1 VIGFKLIEAANEI
14 AEKFGFRV
22 SRIKPFVDTPP
33 SDTETYRIVKPFTMT
48 SRFRV
53 LELCNAT
60 RYVIRHNIPGAIV
73 ECGVWRGG
81 SVMAVLRTLVECGIK
96 DREIYLFDTFEGMV
110 QPGEKDGA
118 QERQIHREQIREDGS
133 TDWCRSEMDE
143 VRKNLETCGYP
154 MERIHF
160 VKGRVEQTIP
170 AGAPTTIALLRLD
183 TDWYESTKHE
193 LVHMYPSL
201 VPGGVL
207 ILDDYGTWQG
217 AYKAVN
223 EYFAEEGKRFYLHK
237 IDDAGRL
244 VIKP

>member
-1 VIGFKLIEAANEI
+1 MILFRLIEAANGV

-22 SRIKPFVDTPP
+22 SRIKSFVDTPVF
-33 SDTETYRIVKPFTMT
+33 DEATWKTVKPFTMT

-53 LELCNAT
+53 LELCQAT
-60 RYVIRHNIPGAIV
+60 RYVVRHNIPGALV

-81 SVMAVLRTLVECGIK
+81 SVMAVLRTLLDCGVK
-96 DREIYLFDTFEGMV
+96 NRDVYLFDTFEGMV

-118 QERQIHREQIREDGS
+118 QEREIHSHQVLPDGS
-133 TDWCRSEMDE
+133 TNWCRSEEDE
-143 VRKNLETCGYP
+143 VRKNLATCGYP
-154 MERIHF
+154 MDRIHF

-170 AGAPTTIALLRLD
+170 AGAPSPIALLRLD

-201 VPGGVL
+201 VSGGVL

-223 EYFAEEGKRFYLHK
+223 EYFGELGQRYYLHK